1 MNQDNNISDT
11 PKKKRTPTQGKQT
24 LFRVSFRT
32 QINLIRIADNK
43 ANMIIGINAMIISV
57 LIGMVGTRMIFS
69 TEEVNNNLTLVLP
82 IILMIFTALFTALF
96 ALMAA
101 QPHLILTKKKPTE
114 TDKKSSLLFFENIW
128 NLPAEEY
135 ISKMETLL
143 DSPKDIYRHMIIDMH
158 NQAKVLHRKYRLLR
172 TSYII
177 FEVGYVISILVFLF
191 MWLLR

>member
-1 MNQDNNISDT
+1 MGQDNNIASET
-11 PKKKRTPTQGKQT
+11 KKKKTLSQGKQT

-57 LIGMVGTRMIFS
+57 LIGMVGTQMIFS
-69 TEEVNNNLTLVLP
+69 SEEMNKNLALVLP
-82 IILMIFTALFTALF
+82 ILLMILTALFTALF

-101 QPHLILTKKKPTE
+101 QPHLILTKKAKTE

-128 NLPAEEY
+128 RLSTEEY
-135 ISKMETLL
+135 INKMETLL
-143 DSPKDIYRHMIIDMH
+143 DSPQDLYQHLIIDMH

-172 TSYII
+172 TAYII
-177 FEVGYVISILVFLF
+177 FEVGYVISILVFLV
-191 MWLLR
+191 MWLLF